1 MLETYIYLWYSYIS
15 IRTYQIKPAIFFQF
29 CAYSCL
35 LFQWVFC
42 QLLNFCIIPVFGTD
56 GQPVTEPDWHVW
68 HEIRALGDNVVFG
81 LRAPVHVGKYKMTA
95 GRVRIELVQSSVW
108 AAGANPPGCPCGQ
121 CPTHGGLSRFC
132 PICSHH
138 QVPLLCQ
145 IWIALLQRI
154 STFGVPSF
162 T

>member
-1 MLETYIYLWYSYIS
+1 MSLMSLLGWDGIYIGYW
-15 IRTYQIKPAIFFQF
+15 
-29 CAYSCL
+29 L
-35 LFQWVFC
+35 LGTWSHTSSVLSAFGV
-42 QLLNFCIIPVFGTD
+42 NFCIIPVFGAD
-56 GQPVTEPDWHVW
+56 WQPVTEPDWHVW